1 MTEAESL
8 LFERAAPQVL
18 DTYAALLG
26 VIGRLGPFIVEA
38 KKTSIHLVAG
48 SAFAG
53 VHPQKSKLRLNIVTD
68 RRLEGPR
75 IRKVEQVSARR
86 FHNEIDL
93 VTPADIDDDV
103 RGWLTEAYSLFTRPP
118 LSRT

>member
-1 MTEAESL
+1 MTEAEAV
-8 LFERAAPQVL
+8 LFGRAASQVS
-18 DTYAALLG
+18 DAYAAILAA
-26 VIGRLGPFIVEA
+26 VRPLGPVIVEA

-53 VHPQKSKLRLNIVTD
+53 VHPQKSKLRLNIRTD
-68 RRLEGPR
+68 RRLESPR

-93 VTPADIDDDV
+93 ATPGEVDDEV
-103 RGWLTEAYSLFTRPP
+103 RGWLEEAYALGIGG
-118 LSRT
+118 

>member
-1 MTEAESL
+1 MTEAESV
-8 LFERAAPQVL
+8 LFERAAPHVP
-18 DTYAALLG
+18 DTYAAILAAVRSFG
-26 VIGRLGPFIVEA
+26 SVAVEA

-53 VHPQKSKLRLNIVTD
+53 VHPQKSKLRLNIRTD
-68 RRLEGPR
+68 RRLESPR

-93 VTPADIDDDV
+93 TLPSEVDDEL
-103 RGWLTEAYSLFTRPP
+103 RAWLQEAYALGAGS
-118 LSRT
+118 